1 MELDDWLASS
11 PKLLTRIKHQQFSHS
26 LTDSPDRSQSHLNA
40 ASDQIVSCQ
49 LWKCYMRLYPKVSG
63 LAAWSENCKCY
74 RSLPQG
80 AVMSQFYESF

>member
-49 LWKCYMRLYPKVSG
+49 L
-63 LAAWSENCKCY
+63 
-74 RSLPQG
+74 
-80 AVMSQFYESF
+80 